1 MNLSWLND
9 LNIPPSRVVVMS
21 IRLECTKT
29 ELQLASTHNEYRNLM
44 SCYIVVHIHIQNLI
58 YFHISDFVSIKFPI
72 KISQVFLEFF

>member
-1 MNLSWLND
+1 MNLNLESTWS
-9 LNIPPSRVVVMS
+9 SRVVGMS

-58 YFHISDFVSIKFPI
+58 YFHISDFLSIKFPMKLH
-72 KISQVFLEFF
+72 KIS